1 MCVKLKR
8 LIAASHVSLSSDEI
22 SQQNDKNEN
31 KQGHSDS
38 YGNNE
43 ALPISRAILGCTKSI
58 LLNSKRLYV
67 EIKGEDCQMFSDGI
81 ILLLCAHVRAA
92 ESRLPKSHVAIDL

>member
-43 ALPISRAILGCTKSI
+43 ALPISRAILG
-58 LLNSKRLYV
+58 
-67 EIKGEDCQMFSDGI
+67 
-81 ILLLCAHVRAA
+81 
-92 ESRLPKSHVAIDL
+92 